1 MEVFT
6 SSTVVSLPVPL
17 LGMKRDV
24 IQTWIVFKKNEE
36 LWLKRILVWKLKGR
50 FLEKNWDE
58 ESSLVCWFFFHFL
71 TASS

>member
-36 LWLKRILVWKLKGR
+36 LWLKRILV
-50 FLEKNWDE
+50 
-58 ESSLVCWFFFHFL
+58 
-71 TASS
+71 